1 VLVPL
6 GGKLGERLSLQAL
19 LSTNPQ
25 RVRVETM
32 GLEPTTPCLQSQI
45 GRDRHL
51 QRCDAAQVDA
61 ASALSVVVRSGPVR
75 TAVNGTPVAR
85 PPRMTPESACAL
97 LRPDPTVRPVF
108 GDHRLVGKSPEGS
121 RQPDGGLELRKMGLR
136 TVWVE
141 P

>member
-1 VLVPL
+1 VTAHARWEPGVPGATRTQRGPLEL
-6 GGKLGERLSLQAL
+6 GSLLQI
-19 LSTNPQ
+19 
-25 RVRVETM
+25 
-32 GLEPTTPCLQSQI
+32 GLTSCLQSQI

-51 QRCDAAQVDA
+51 QRGDAAHVDA
-61 ASALSVVVRSGPVR
+61 ASALSVVVRSGPVE

-121 RQPDGGLELRKMGLR
+121 RQPDGGLELRKVGLR

>member
-1 VLVPL
+1 VLATCWQP
-6 GGKLGERLSLQAL
+6 RSLWCAAPRW
-19 LSTNPQ
+19 TI
-25 RVRVETM
+25 T
-32 GLEPTTPCLQSQI
+32 CLQSQI

-61 ASALSVVVRSGPVR
+61 ASALSVVVRSGPVE

-108 GDHRLVGKSPEGS
+108 GDHRLVGKSPEGW
-121 RQPDGGLELRKMGLR
+121 RQPDGGLDLRKVGLR